1 MFKTLVGVRIFISI
15 GKMLLYVAFTIDTKI
30 CIVTIAV
37 EIRVQGRLEIHHV
50 FTVEAKPPDRG
61 A

>member
-1 MFKTLVGVRIFISI
+1 
-15 GKMLLYVAFTIDTKI
+15 MLLYVAFTNDTKI